1 VNLSE
6 PDECLDHCAERYEQL
21 RQMIMDGKDYCCQGW
36 GMALLIHRGFATWI
50 YAFSKIESS
59 QQQSAVPVTP
69 VPDKACLAIPDTIR
83 GRMIM
88 IISDMVL
95 STLQEVAL

>member
-1 VNLSE
+1 
-6 PDECLDHCAERYEQL
+6 
-21 RQMIMDGKDYCCQGW
+21 MILETRDYCCQGW
-36 GMALLIHRGFATWI
+36 GLALLIHRGFAAWV

-59 QQQSAVPVTP
+59 QQQSAVPITP
-69 VPDKACLAIPDTIR
+69 VPDEASLRIPDTIR

-88 IISDMVL
+88 TISDMVL

>member
-1 VNLSE
+1 
-6 PDECLDHCAERYEQL
+6 
-21 RQMIMDGKDYCCQGW
+21 MILETRDYCCQGW
-36 GMALLIHRGFATWI
+36 GLALLMHRGFAAWV

-59 QQQSAVPVTP
+59 QQQPAVPVTP
-69 VPDKACLAIPDTIR
+69 VPDNTCLAIPDTIR

-88 IISDMVL
+88 TISDMVL